1 MNQKSKND
9 SPIHIPDT
17 SLDEFKLVFYGT
29 ETLLEFDDEL
39 DKDKPL
45 PPVNQQDVSQ
55 DNTAIGARQNVMV
68 DTEGGPWTGSQQ
80 VERVSHPEVQRP
92 TTENQTSGCS
102 GIDTGNGRCLGGC
115 LILLLLAY
123 LLGGA
128 SLGNLATS
136 WQNFISVGNES
147 DLETMSCQR
156 TACLDA
162 SLPIDRPS
170 SGAVSC
176 SWWRLRPIDIFIWIR
191 SRAAV
196 IVYRRSFR
204 FRTALCNLWLT
215 GRQLLTILPS
225 SPLLLI
231 ETFHG
236 GRGPKDAP
244 NIGCLKLKI
253 VHVSVHVI
261 PILGVGLVQSNVVY
275 ERLYIHRNS
284 CSVER
289 EKSSVMATPSMALG
303 TIIVAI
309 EYAGKSIPQSMTV
322 LLLNMQKASWFF
334 SPMNYSK
341 WESSMRVSLRERVSK
356 NNDFDA
362 CEERNSSFHYS
373 SRRLIIASE
382 NFKREFVPI
391 ARSIFSCARSSENN
405 YFLST
410 CHVRHEVLINETET
424 SRRHFSTWFKGAK
437 LAKLPYYGDSRWIV
451 SMADRSWL
459 NYLA

>member
-1 MNQKSKND
+1 M
-9 SPIHIPDT
+9 HIPDT

-136 WQNFISVGNES
+136 WHNFISVGNES

-170 SGAVSC
+170 SGPVSC

-191 SRAAV
+191 SRPSV
-196 IVYRRSFR
+196 IVKSTIVSISNSFVQFVIDRTTSCSRSSHR
-204 FRTALCNLWLT
+204 
-215 GRQLLTILPS
+215 LLF
-225 SPLLLI
+225 LI

-236 GRGPKDAP
+236 GRGSKDAP

-261 PILGVGLVQSNVVY
+261 VVLGVGLVQSNVVHQ
-275 ERLYIHRNS
+275 RLDIHIGRVVPWEEFGNGYAFNG
-284 CSVER
+284 V
-289 EKSSVMATPSMALG
+289 G
-303 TIIVAI
+303 TII
-309 EYAGKSIPQSMTV
+309 G
-322 LLLNMQKASWFF
+322 
-334 SPMNYSK
+334 
-341 WESSMRVSLRERVSK
+341 R
-356 NNDFDA
+356 
-362 CEERNSSFHYS
+362 
-373 SRRLIIASE
+373 
-382 NFKREFVPI
+382 
-391 ARSIFSCARSSENN
+391 
-405 YFLST
+405 
-410 CHVRHEVLINETET
+410 
-424 SRRHFSTWFKGAK
+424 
-437 LAKLPYYGDSRWIV
+437 
-451 SMADRSWL
+451 
-459 NYLA
+459 